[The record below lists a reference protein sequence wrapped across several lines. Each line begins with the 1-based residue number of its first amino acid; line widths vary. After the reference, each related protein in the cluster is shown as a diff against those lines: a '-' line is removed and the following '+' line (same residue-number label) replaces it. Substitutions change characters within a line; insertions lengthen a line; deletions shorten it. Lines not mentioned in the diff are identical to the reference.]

1 MKPVSRIAT
10 LIFIIFILSASA
22 ALADDRICVTR
33 YVPDWFPTI
42 QECIDASSDCDTCL
56 VSPGV
61 YVENIDF
68 RGKAITVKG
77 DYFEYRPTING
88 NQNGSVVTFAN
99 GEMEDS
105 ILEGFTIRNGSGHQA
120 PSYTLGGGIYCH
132 SSSPTIMDCTIMGSH
147 ADLGGGIYCLYSDPT
162 ITNCTITGN
171 DSVYS
176 SAGIECD
183 RSSTTISNCIISGNN
198 GSGIE
203 YINPS
208 SPLIT
213 SCTISGN
220 SGSGIYCAGNVDL
233 TITNCTITGN
243 IHDYGGGLLCLEG
256 PSLMVTNCTISENS
270 ADANGGGICLL
281 DSTMTIT
288 NSIFWGN
295 SSPEGPEISAMYSS
309 TVTVS
314 YSDVQ
319 GGEAA
324 AYLDGGILD
333 WGPGN
338 IDANPSFVGGGDYHL
353 SSWSPCIDTGTDAG
367 VYDDIDGDV
376 RPIGAGF
383 DMGSDEAPEFQPI
396 IFDLRAYYSAGMLS
410 LDYTI
415 GTPVSAMWANYLILT
430 APAVQVIPLWTIS
443 LPAISPPMEIPISIP
458 FPVLGTIG
466 IWTALFDEYGSQTMK
481 LEWVDTGG

>member
-1 MKPVSRIAT
+1 MKQVSRIVT
-10 LIFIIFILSASA
+10 LTFIIFIFSASA

-42 QECIDASSDCDTCL
+42 QECIDASYDCDTCL

-68 RGKAITVKG
+68 QGKAITVKG
-77 DYFEYRPTING
+77 DYFEYQPVIDG
-88 NQNGSVVTFAN
+88 NQNGSVVTFSS
-99 GEMEDS
+99 GEMEESVLD
-105 ILEGFTIRNGSGHQA
+105 GFTIRNGSGTYF
-120 PSYTLGGGIYCH
+120 PGEDRYKGGGFFCDWD
-132 SSSPTIMDCTIMGSH
+132 TR
-147 ADLGGGIYCLYSDPT
+147 PT

-171 DSVYS
+171 D
-176 SAGIECD
+176 ATHGGGIDCYD
-183 RSSTTISNCIISGNN
+183 A
-198 GSGIE
+198 
-203 YINPS
+203 
-208 SPLIT
+208 LIT
-213 SCTISGN
+213 NCTISGN
-220 SGSGIYCAGNVDL
+220 SAEVGGGIDTRSSPIVNCTISGNSAEVGGGICTEGSPIA
-233 TITNCTITGN
+233 NCTITN
-243 IHDYGGGLLCLEG
+243 NLGGGILATFSTIEH
-256 PSLMVTNCTISENS
+256 CTISENI
-270 ADANGGGICLL
+270 AGTGLAGGITRGNFYFGGQL
-281 DSTMTIT
+281 TIM
-288 NSIFWGN
+288 NCILWGN
-295 SSPEGPEISAMYSS
+295 LGHLASEIALPDKFP
-309 TVTVS
+309 TEPHLTTVS

-324 AYLDGGILD
+324 VYVGGGGSTLD
-333 WGPGN
+333 WGSGN

-396 IFDLRAYYSAGMLS
+396 IFDLRAYYAAGRLS

-415 GTPVSAMWANYLILT
+415 GTPVAAMWANYLILT

-443 LPAISPPMEIPISIP
+443 LPAIYPPMEIPISIP
-458 FPVLGTIG
+458 FPVMGTIG

-481 LEWVDTGG
+481 LEWVDTGGGDAIECRAGLG